1 LPEFESQ
8 QISTADAVIT
18 YVVFQQM
25 FSPVSFSPAE
35 DALKRQ
41 VT

>member
-1 LPEFESQ
+1 VFASQ
-8 QISTADAVIT
+8 QISTVGAVIT
-18 YVVFQQM
+18 NVVFQQM
-25 FSPVSFSPAE
+25 FSPVPFSPAE